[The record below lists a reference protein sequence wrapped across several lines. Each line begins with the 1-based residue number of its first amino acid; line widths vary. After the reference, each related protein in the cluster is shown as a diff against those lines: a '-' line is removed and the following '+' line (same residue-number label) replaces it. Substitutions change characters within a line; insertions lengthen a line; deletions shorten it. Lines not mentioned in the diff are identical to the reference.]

1 MRISNQS
8 AMQIKDRADI
18 LEVVQ
23 DFLSLKKKGQ
33 NYWACCPFHNEKSP
47 SFSVAPAKGIYKC
60 FGCGAAGDAV
70 KFVMDIEGLSYPE
83 ALKYLANKYNIEIEE
98 DTHENPDEY
107 KAQQT
112 LRESVLIA
120 MQFAQRHFQKLLT
133 QDDEGKALGMSYFKE
148 RGFSLL
154 TIEKFGLGY
163 SKDDW
168 HDLEKTAIKEGFTEE
183 ILEKAGLIIKKEENG
198 KINQYDRFRNRVMF
212 PVYDLAGKIIA
223 FGARTL
229 KKDEKRVHAEPKY
242 LNSPENEVY
251 KKSEVLYGIFQAKNE
266 IRNSDNC
273 YLCEGYTDVIS
284 LYQSGVQ
291 NVVASSGTSLTEGQI
306 KLIKRFT
313 ENITV
318 LYDGDNAGVKASLRG
333 IDLILEQGMNVRAVV
348 FPNGEDPDSYVQK
361 VGGASFKE
369 FLQENAKDFITFKA
383 ELLLGEVKTDPIR
396 KAGAIR
402 EITNSVSKVPDA
414 IKREIYAQDC
424 AKLFGIEVQ
433 ILLTEIDKILIQK
446 DLQESKYKQEEQ
458 RRNAEKQ
465 KETKNKHSTFY
476 LDDIPLPVEEY
487 LPSKFF
493 GEDIE
498 HKKDLN
504 NENVSAEDI
513 ALFQKKN
520 KQVYYAVAVH
530 EKECIRLLLK
540 YGNFLIENDTKLWQY
555 LLAEINEL
563 QFHTPLYLQM
573 LTIYKE
579 AISQNITPDD
589 TYMIRY
595 GTPQIVETVV
605 NITTEKDKPSD
616 EWKLMHDITIP
627 YENDANQLPETV
639 FSHILRLKGEF
650 IDNLLE
656 NLGTEIDA
664 QNEEDT
670 QKIDELLTEFMRL
683 KEIQKEMDKPLGKS
697 MRR

>member
-1 MRISNQS
+1 
-8 AMQIKDRADI
+8 MQIKDRADI

-60 FGCGAAGDAV
+60 FGCGAAGDSV

-83 ALKYLANKYNIEIEE
+83 ALKYLANKYSIEIEE
-98 DTHENPDEY
+98 DKHENLDEY

-133 QDDEGKALGMSYFKE
+133 DDDEGKALGMSYFKE

-168 HDLEKTAIKEGFTEE
+168 HDLEKTAVKEGFTEE

-198 KINQYDRFRNRVMF
+198 KTNQYDRFRNRVMF
-212 PVYDLAGKIIA
+212 PVYDLAGKVIA

-229 KKDEKRVHAEPKY
+229 KKDEKPKY

-251 KKSEVLYGIFQAKNE
+251 KKSEVLYGIFQAKND

-284 LYQSGVQ
+284 LHQAGVQ

-306 KLIKRFT
+306 KLVKRFT

-361 VGGASFKE
+361 VGGAAFKD

-402 EITNSVSKVPDA
+402 EITNSISKVPDA

-424 AKLFGIEVQ
+424 AKLFTIEVQ

-446 DLQESKYKQEEQ
+446 GLQESKQKQEEQ

-465 KETKNKHSTFY
+465 KETKNNSSNFY
-476 LDDIPLPVEEY
+476 FDDIPLPTEEY
-487 LPSKFF
+487 ISNKTPSENAEYSAYN
-493 GEDIE
+493 ED
-498 HKKDLN
+498 
-504 NENVSAEDI
+504 VSAEDI
-513 ALFQKKN
+513 ALFQKKGN
-520 KQVYYAVAVH
+520 KIHHAVAVH

-540 YGNFLIENDTKLWQY
+540 YGSFLIENDTKLWQY

-573 LTIYKE
+573 LTMYKE
-579 AISQNITPDD
+579 AVSQNIVADD
-589 TYMIRY
+589 SYMIRF

-605 NITTEKDKPSD
+605 NITTEKDKPS
-616 EWKLMHDITIP
+616 ENWHAMHDITIP
-627 YENDANQLPETV
+627 YENDATQLPETV

-656 NLGTEIDA
+656 NLGLEIDA
-664 QNEEDT
+664 QHEENT
-670 QKIDELLTEFMRL
+670 EKIDELLTEFMRL